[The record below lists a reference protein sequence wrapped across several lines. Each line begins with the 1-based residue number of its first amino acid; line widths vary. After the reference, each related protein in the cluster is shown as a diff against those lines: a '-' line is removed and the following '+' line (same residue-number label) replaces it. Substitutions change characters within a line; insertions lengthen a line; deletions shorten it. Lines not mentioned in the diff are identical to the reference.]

1 VDRPEH
7 RALTAD
13 YGNDGIEGLTDR
25 RELGTLKRLRVWQ
38 FNLERCKRP
47 VSASSVKTN
56 FDRLDL
62 PAMPQHSRKQIYRL
76 MFY

>member
-25 RELGTLKRLRVWQ
+25 RELGTLKVTSARLKINETTTGYLLYLEGNAISDGGFEIAVWAVH
-38 FNLERCKRP
+38 R
-47 VSASSVKTN
+47 
-56 FDRLDL
+56 D
-62 PAMPQHSRKQIYRL
+62 
-76 MFY
+76 